1 MNHKHINISTLQLDV
16 EQEFLAKLKL
26 LTPYFE
32 SRMNGATAHQMQSIA
47 PADQKYKLNYG
58 ISLGDMKLLA
68 ESIKSVN
75 IINFTRVDYDKLWCT
90 NIREA
95 MLLALLNTPEN
106 LITPDRISSWIAST
120 PTQEMAE
127 LLPFLFSWKSTDPEK
142 TLSLAINSYP
152 TSPTIQRIAYTY
164 TIGRLIQHNKLN
176 PSSNDIQSYISLT
189 KSNTPAPQEATSIN
203 FLTNILSQ

>member
-1 MNHKHINISTLQLDV
+1 MNHKHINISTLQLDI

-47 PADQKYKLNYG
+47 PSNQMYKLNYG

-68 ESIKSVN
+68 ESIKLVN
-75 IINFTRVDYDKLWCT
+75 IINLTSVDYDKLWST

-106 LITPDRISSWIAST
+106 LITPERIEAWINSI

-127 LLPFLFSWKSTDPEK
+127 LLPFLFSWKSSDPHK
-142 TLSLAINSYP
+142 TLSTAIDSYP
-152 TSPTIQRIAYTY
+152 TAPTIQRIAHTY
-164 TIGRLIQHNKLN
+164 TVGRLIQHNRLN
-176 PSSNDIQSYISLT
+176 PSSDNIQNYISLT
-189 KSNTPAPQEATSIN
+189 TSNTPSPLEATSIA
-203 FLTNILSQ
+203 FLTNLLLQ